1 MGLDRVIDP
10 GAELWALLPP
20 INSFLRDVHSL
31 GNLADTFSFGDQ

>member
-20 INSFLRDVHSL
+20 INSFLRDAHSL